1 MDQELI
7 NESMRLGVVAEGLQL
22 QTKDEE
28 LSINPES
35 NKIIKPQVDHNDSSH
50 IPPPE
55 CNDVRQGTM
64 SRLQHPI
71 RLSSDADDMVEELTV
86 RSCNG
91 SSLDIG
97 TQGNQGPAYN
107 TQSQMQ
113 LASDSG
119 VGTLLL
125 GDTGCRN
132 SDQAS
137 SKVISRSGFAEYLI
151 KNTIKGKDIV
161 CKNSSSIG
169 LTVESRDQNLMKAG
183 IGTQMD
189 SSVPLSPVS
198 TTAKS
203 PYNAPLPRSHGSEC
217 NGVSLRE
224 WLNAG
229 RLKRSKAECLSIFRK
244 IVDLV
249 DGSHSQGFALRNL
262 NPSYIKVLPSNQ
274 VIYLGLQKHML
285 DNGANSE
292 VLQLRSSSIRKR
304 MSEQETS
311 PSHDAW
317 LKKQKFNEYV
327 RGVGDRSQCAS
338 RPDLYLQI
346 TVDSKV
352 GAAGS
357 KDYHNQYKCVQFPKH
372 NIWKVPSVPDIS
384 NGGLLQLISLN
395 ERSEDKWYKSPDG
408 GCTTSANI
416 YSLGVLFFE
425 LLSQFDSE
433 GSHIA
438 AMSDLHLRILP
449 QAFLSE
455 NPLEAGFCLWLLH
468 PESSSRPTTR
478 EILRSEVFNGIQEVY
493 SEKLLLDF
501 DKAEA
506 QSELL
511 LHFLI
516 LLKEERQK
524 NAFKLEEVT
533 RFLESDIEEVVR
545 GHSSG
550 KYLVSAGL
558 HNDIS
563 CHNESSSLNKK
574 PSCSESVSPA
584 CPISNA
590 NQMRVI
596 RNMCQLENAYVSM
609 RSKIQIPETDA
620 ATHPDKDI
628 PRDRFVAQ
636 RGKEQDKKTDSLG
649 AFFDGFCKY
658 LRYSKFEERSILRN
672 SDINSLGNVICSLSF
687 DRDEEYFAAAG
698 VSKKIKIYEFSS
710 LFNDLAEI
718 HYPVVEMSNESKFS
732 CVCWNS
738 YIRNYLA
745 STDYDGVVKLW
756 DGITGQGFAHFTEH
770 EKRAWSVDFSPAYPT
785 KFASGSDDCSVKLW
799 SINERNCVGTIQNVA
814 NVCCVQFSAY
824 SSNLLAFGSANYLTY
839 CYDLRNLRSPLCV
852 LAGHHKAV
860 SYVKFLDSVTLVS
873 SSTDNTLKIWDLNK
887 TSPVGPSTNACSLT
901 LSGHTNQKNFVGLSV
916 ADGYIACGSETNE
929 VYAYY
934 KSLPQQITSHKFGSV
949 DPINGKKTYDD
960 YGHFVSSVCWKGK
973 SDMVIAANSSG
984 CIKVLQIV

>member
-7 NESMRLGVVAEGLQL
+7 NESIRLGVIAEGLPL
-22 QTKDEE
+22 QTKDDQ
-28 LSINPES
+28 NGP
-35 NKIIKPQVDHNDSSH
+35 SH

-55 CNDVRQGTM
+55 MNGIRQGAM
-64 SRLQHPI
+64 SRLKHPI
-71 RLSSDADDMVEELTV
+71 HLSHDPDDMVEELAV

-97 TQGNQGPAYN
+97 TL
-107 TQSQMQ
+107 SKRH

-119 VGTLLL
+119 VGTLLD
-125 GDTGCRN
+125 GDTGCKN

-137 SKVISRSGFAEYLI
+137 AKITCRSGFAECFI
-151 KNTIKGKDIV
+151 ENTAKGKGIV
-161 CKNSSSIG
+161 CKESCSIG
-169 LTVESRDQNLMKAG
+169 LTVESRDQNQMKAG
-183 IGTQMD
+183 IGTHID
-189 SSVPLSPVS
+189 SSVPLSPGS

-203 PYNAPLPRSHGSEC
+203 PYNAPLPRLHVSEC

-224 WLNAG
+224 WLKSG
-229 RLKRSKAECLSIFRK
+229 RLNRSKAECLSIFRK

-249 DGSHSQGFALRNL
+249 DGSHSEGFALRNL
-262 NPSYIKVLPSNQ
+262 NPSYIKLLPSNQ

-292 VLQLRSSSIRKR
+292 VLQLRTSIRKR
-304 MSEQETS
+304 MSEQVTF

-317 LKKQKFNEYV
+317 LKKQKFNEYARV
-327 RGVGDRSQCAS
+327 AGDRSQCLP
-338 RPDLYLQI
+338 RPDLYLHI
-346 TVDSKV
+346 TMDSKV

-357 KDYHNQYKCVQFPKH
+357 QDYHNQYKCVQFPNH
-372 NIWKVPSVPDIS
+372 DIWKVPSVPDIS
-384 NGGLLQLISLN
+384 NGGIQQLTSLN
-395 ERSEDKWYKSPDG
+395 ERSEDKWYTSPEG

-425 LLSQFDSE
+425 LLSRFDSE
-433 GSHIA
+433 GAHIA
-438 AMSDLHLRILP
+438 AMSDLHHRILP

-455 NPLEAGFCLWLLH
+455 SPMEAGFCLWLLH
-468 PESSSRPTTR
+468 PEPSSRPTTG
-478 EILRSEVFNGIQEVY
+478 EILQSDVFNGIQEVY
-493 SEKLLLDF
+493 TEQLLLGF
-501 DKAEA
+501 DKAEE

-516 LLKEERQK
+516 LLKEEKQK

-545 GHSSG
+545 RHSSG
-550 KYLVSAGL
+550 KYLVSTGL
-558 HNDIS
+558 HNNMS
-563 CHNESSSLNKK
+563 CQNESSSLNKK
-574 PSCSESVSPA
+574 ASCSEPA
-584 CPISNA
+584 CPISKA
-590 NQMRVI
+590 NQMKFI
-596 RNMCQLENAYVSM
+596 RNMFHLERAYVSM
-609 RSKIQIPETDA
+609 RSEIQIPETDDVI
-620 ATHPDKDI
+620 HPDKDI
-628 PRDRFVAQ
+628 PIDRFVIP
-636 RGKEQDKKTDSLG
+636 RGEDKDKTTDSLG
-649 AFFDGFCKY
+649 AFFDGFCK
-658 LRYSKFEERSILRN
+658 
-672 SDINSLGNVICSLSF
+672 
-687 DRDEEYFAAAG
+687 DEEYFAAAG

-718 HYPVVEMSNESKFS
+718 YYPVVEMSNESKFS

-745 STDYDGVVKLW
+745 SADYDGVVKLW
-756 DGITGQGFAHFTEH
+756 DGITGQGFANFAEH
-770 EKRAWSVDFSPAYPT
+770 EKRAWSVDFSLAYPT
-785 KFASGSDDCSVKLW
+785 TLASASDDCSVKLW
-799 SINERNCVGTIQNVA
+799 SINERNCIGTIQNVA

-860 SYVKFLDSVTLVS
+860 SYVKFMDSVTLVS

-887 TSPVGPSTNACSLT
+887 TSPTGPSTNACSLT

-916 ADGYIACGSETNE
+916 ADGYIACGSENNE

-934 KSLPQQITSHKFGSV
+934 KSLPKPITSHKFGSLN
-949 DPINGKKTYDD
+949 PINGKKTYDD

-973 SDMVIAANSSG
+973 SDMVIAANSNG
-984 CIKVLQIV
+984 CWIQLDVEVKAFKFKPESQVWHLQKDLSQRLRHDGLGRSYYHYEQE